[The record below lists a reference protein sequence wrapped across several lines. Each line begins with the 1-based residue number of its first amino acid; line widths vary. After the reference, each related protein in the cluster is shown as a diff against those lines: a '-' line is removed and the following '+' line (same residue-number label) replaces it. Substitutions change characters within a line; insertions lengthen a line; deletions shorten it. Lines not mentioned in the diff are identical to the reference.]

1 MEPTWSVRSPWR
13 GPALIDKN
21 SRHENRIRPCSPSYS
36 VCTMYYVVSCHDPWN
51 GRDEHSAFVPENVT
65 SFPAA
70 SGIEATP
77 PIRRFGKADQVESLG
92 SLPLLMLR
100 PRSRLS
106 PPLLLNNLSIFFS
119 LPYPGF
125 SFIFPSLL
133 LSSLPSVYHLR
144 FPFIT
149 HSPCLLLVS
158 SSPCTSPHV
167 SERPWKWT
175 PTHGRWQET
184 PC

>member
-1 MEPTWSVRSPWR
+1 
-13 GPALIDKN
+13 
-21 SRHENRIRPCSPSYS
+21 
-36 VCTMYYVVSCHDPWN
+36 MYYVVSCHDPWN

-106 PPLLLNNLSIFFS
+106 PPLLLNNLSPSFS
-119 LPYPGF
+119 LFLTPDFPL
-125 SFIFPSLL
+125 SFHLSSFHLSLL
-133 LSSLPSVYHLR
+133 STISG
-144 FPFIT
+144 F
-149 HSPCLLLVS
+149 HS
-158 SSPCTSPHV
+158 
-167 SERPWKWT
+167 
-175 PTHGRWQET
+175 
-184 PC
+184 